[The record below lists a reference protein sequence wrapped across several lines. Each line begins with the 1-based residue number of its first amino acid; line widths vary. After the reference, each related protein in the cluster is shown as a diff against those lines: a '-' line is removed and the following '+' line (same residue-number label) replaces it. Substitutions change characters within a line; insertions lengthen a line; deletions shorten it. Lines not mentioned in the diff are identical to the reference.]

1 MSVYYA
7 KDGQEYGDLEESI
20 LACLLIEPKYMER
33 LLVEEKHFRKF
44 GYVFTFMKEFYAKY
58 KCFDLTLMFSLVKSG
73 SEMTL
78 LDTIS
83 YLMEIF
89 VIPTHCEKYQKQ
101 LIGFYYKTKKNEW
114 IRKKIYEKTM
124 SMYVG
129 NIDVERYRDEI
140 DRIYANAEKIE
151 WK

>member
-1 MSVYYA
+1 MSIYYG
-7 KDGQEYGDLEESI
+7 KDGQEYADLEESV
-20 LACLLIEPKYMER
+20 LACLLIEPKYMEQ

-44 GYVFTFMKEFYAKY
+44 GYVFTFLKEFYAKY
-58 KCFDLTLMFSLVKSG
+58 KCFDITLMFSLVKGS

-83 YLMEIF
+83 YLTEIF

-101 LIGFYYKTKKNEW
+101 LIDFYYRTKKNEW
-114 IRKKIYEKTM
+114 IRKKVYEKSM

-129 NIDVERYRDEI
+129 NISVERYRYEI
-140 DRIYANAEKIE
+140 NRIYEKAEKIE